1 MISKRAGEPCIIQ
14 TFRQGGLT
22 TPVLRHAGP
31 QLVANVPLTRGSLAG
46 MHAPARFAC
55 AVAAVSLLSAR
66 TLDAQTLDRRQIERI
81 EQTLRQEGQEV
92 VALAEAAAAGGP
104 VPGEFTLS
112 WHNDYL
118 KAQTGT
124 FIPFMILI
132 QAKSG
137 QADAALLY
145 VRAVRSR
152 PDADD
157 SRDRGRARRTT
168 PPVAAYPF
176 EEIYPVALVPGQP
189 VRITRGCSLS
199 PGRYELTVVVRERER
214 PDARGSRRAAAVL
227 RLTLDVPDFSSN
239 DFTTST
245 VMLADALTVLPV
257 PPAEHEL
264 SERPYVIG
272 NREVQPAADSLF
284 RPSEELIVVLL
295 VYNPAVTPAKHFD
308 LEVEYHFFRKNR
320 SGEGEPGAGAPAGV
334 AVLAGERYFNRTEP
348 QRFNPVILGPAFDP
362 AAGQPVLAG
371 QGVPLAGF
379 PEGEYRLFIRVS
391 DLVAGRSLE
400 RHVTFTVLQ

>member
-1 MISKRAGEPCIIQ
+1 
-14 TFRQGGLT
+14 
-22 TPVLRHAGP
+22 
-31 QLVANVPLTRGSLAG
+31 

-81 EQTLRQEGQEV
+81 EQALRQEGQEV
-92 VALAEAAAAGGP
+92 VALANAAAAGEP

-189 VRITRGCSLS
+189 VRIARGCSLA

-227 RLTLDVPDFSSN
+227 RQTLDVPDFSPN

-245 VMLADALTVLPV
+245 VMVADALTVLPV

-308 LEVEYHFFRKNR
+308 LEVEYHFLRKNR
-320 SGEGEPGAGAPAGV
+320 AGEGEPGAGAPAGI

>member
-1 MISKRAGEPCIIQ
+1 
-14 TFRQGGLT
+14 
-22 TPVLRHAGP
+22 
-31 QLVANVPLTRGSLAG
+31 

-92 VALAEAAAAGGP
+92 VALADAAAAGEP
-104 VPGEFTLS
+104 APGEFTLS
-112 WHNDYL
+112 WHHDYL

-157 SRDRGRARRTT
+157 SRDRGRARRTP

-189 VRITRGCSLS
+189 VRIARGCSLS
-199 PGRYELTVVVRERER
+199 PGRYELTVVVRE
-214 PDARGSRRAAAVL
+214 V
-227 RLTLDVPDFSSN
+227 
-239 DFTTST
+239 
-245 VMLADALTVLPV
+245 
-257 PPAEHEL
+257 
-264 SERPYVIG
+264 
-272 NREVQPAADSLF
+272 
-284 RPSEELIVVLL
+284 EES
-295 VYNPAVTPAKHFD
+295 A
-308 LEVEYHFFRKNR
+308 
-320 SGEGEPGAGAPAGV
+320 
-334 AVLAGERYFNRTEP
+334 
-348 QRFNPVILGPAFDP
+348 
-362 AAGQPVLAG
+362 
-371 QGVPLAGF
+371 
-379 PEGEYRLFIRVS
+379 
-391 DLVAGRSLE
+391 
-400 RHVTFTVLQ
+400 

>member
-1 MISKRAGEPCIIQ
+1 
-14 TFRQGGLT
+14 
-22 TPVLRHAGP
+22 
-31 QLVANVPLTRGSLAG
+31 

-66 TLDAQTLDRRQIERI
+66 TLDAQTLDRRQLERI

-92 VALAEAAAAGGP
+92 VALADAAATGEPGP
-104 VPGEFTLS
+104 GDFTLS
-112 WHNDYL
+112 WHHDYL

-124 FIPFMILI
+124 FVPFVVLI

-152 PDADD
+152 PDAVDG
-157 SRDRGRARRTT
+157 RGRGRRPPPP
-168 PPVAAYPF
+168 PPVVGYPF
-176 EEIYPVALVPGQP
+176 EEIYPVVLVPGQP
-189 VRITRGCSLS
+189 VRIARGCSLS

-214 PDARGSRRAAAVL
+214 PDARGGRPAAAVL
-227 RLTLDVPDFSSN
+227 RQTLDVPDFSSN

-245 VMLADALTVLPV
+245 VMLADALTVLPA
-257 PPAEHEL
+257 PPGGPEL

-272 NREVQPAADSLF
+272 NREVQPATDSQF
-284 RPSEELIVVLL
+284 RPSEELIVVFL

-320 SGEGEPGAGAPAGV
+320 AGEGEPGPGAPAGV
-334 AVLAGERYFNRTEP
+334 AALAGERYFNRTES
-348 QRFNPVILGPAFDP
+348 QRFNPVILGPTFDP

-379 PEGEYRLFIRVS
+379 PQGEYRLSIRVT